1 MENYYFDLS
10 RLPEKF
16 NNDTVKKFME
26 QHKFHVYEPSKAPK
40 NKHIG
45 SGAWHDDVIAF
56 VEENFKEVVAPQPSE
71 FSIEA
76 VKEAFSAPVEELQ
89 DYVVTTTPVEEVV
102 DKSVQKENLA
112 ELMKTDEEH
121 GMYEGTLLSASTD
134 QELSATVVP
143 AESKKKKAA
152 KKVAEAPNPTDN
164 NGVA

>member
-56 VEENFKEVVAPQPSE
+56 LEENS
-71 FSIEA
+71 
-76 VKEAFSAPVEELQ
+76 PV
-89 DYVVTTTPVEEVV
+89 EVV

-121 GMYEGTLLSASTD
+121 GMYNEQLLPASTD
-134 QELSATVVP
+134 QELSTTVVP

-152 KKVAEAPNPTDN
+152 KKVAEAPAQKSEDSPNPTDN

>member
-26 QHKFHVYEPSKAPK
+26 QHKFHVYESSKAPK

-56 VEENFKEVVAPQPSE
+56 LEEN
-71 FSIEA
+71 
-76 VKEAFSAPVEELQ
+76 APVEVTSQVDAKAEIVIEPIEWFDSKADAEHKEFVDELQ
-89 DYVVTTTPVEEVV
+89 GKKP
-102 DKSVQKENLA
+102 
-112 ELMKTDEEH
+112 
-121 GMYEGTLLSASTD
+121 
-134 QELSATVVP
+134 
-143 AESKKKKAA
+143 KKKAA